1 VKRLESLKQVVKDKY
16 GHLLNRPIYIVALT
30 FSLLLSLGIMSAVS
44 NLNHNGTAS
53 KIVSGYMGDDKDGN
67 FEVVNSENK
76 VEDTSTTPIS
86 TINKNFTEKTTESKN
101 PKDPKYNKNKCTS
114 STIELGTQCWMKEN
128 MNVGTLINASTAQ
141 SDNSLTEKYCY
152 DNNPN
157 NCNTYGG
164 LYQWNE
170 MMQYTTTES
179 TQGICPAGFHIPSD
193 SEWKTLE
200 MFLGMTQEA
209 ADQEGNRGTDQGAQ
223 MLVGG
228 STGLNFPIGGYAAE
242 GSFYGINFRTWIWSS
257 TSSSEDWAWHRG
269 PQYGQ
274 ISRDNEHKIVASPVR
289 CIYSLNN

>member
-1 VKRLESLKQVVKDKY
+1 MEHLAFDDDSFDFAYSSLAIHYIEDWRQVFTEAYRVLKPNSYFLFSCNHPAYSAMDVVKDDGETTVRELSRTRTHHGDGVK
-16 GHLLNRPIYIVALT
+16 IVGDYLT
-30 FSLLLSLGIMSAVS
+30 RKAVAGFANDTMAVTTWHKSLGEIS
-44 NLNHNGTAS
+44 
-53 KIVSGYMGDDKDGN
+53 
-67 FEVVNSENK
+67 SEA
-76 VEDTSTTPIS
+76 TS
-86 TINKNFTEKTTESKN
+86 
-101 PKDPKYNKNKCTS
+101 
-114 STIELGTQCWMKEN
+114 
-128 MNVGTLINASTAQ
+128 
-141 SDNSLTEKYCY
+141 
-152 DNNPN
+152 
-157 NCNTYGG
+157 
-164 LYQWNE
+164 
-170 MMQYTTTES
+170 
-179 TQGICPAGFHIPSD
+179 AGFMIADLVEPQPLPKMEEVSPTNYKTLKKIPNFVVFRL
-193 SEWKTLE
+193 WKPEKPIVTLE